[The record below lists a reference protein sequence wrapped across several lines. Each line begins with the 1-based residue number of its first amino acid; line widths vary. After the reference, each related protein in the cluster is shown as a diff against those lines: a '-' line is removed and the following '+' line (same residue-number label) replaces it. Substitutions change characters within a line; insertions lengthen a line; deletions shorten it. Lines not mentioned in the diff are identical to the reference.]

1 MMLHTKYQG
10 SRPYGFRQ
18 EDFFMFPYISLYV
31 NHVTPR
37 AGRYWPKGHN
47 LNNLGRGPLG
57 DATCQMGI
65 DLIIDN
71 YNLIMKFLSLPKT
84 LNS

>member
-1 MMLHTKYQG
+1 MKALGLMVQTRRVV
-10 SRPYGFRQ
+10 SC
-18 EDFFMFPYISLYV
+18 FPSISLNV

-37 AGRYWPKGHN
+37 AVRYWPKGHN

-57 DATCQMGI
+57 DATNIMGI
-65 DLIIDN
+65 DLIIDTD
-71 YNLIMKFLSLPKT
+71 NLTMRFLSLPNK